1 MALSPEERQ
10 KFEEDFK
17 YLVNKYVEIFTQYN
31 QLLNKSERSKE
42 EEQEFLAV
50 QKMLLN
56 LGDSLSTAIQTLGD
70 DLFGKAINLYYHYK
84 DEAAS
89 GNRDAEELLKELK
102 PLFAASLQSR
112 INKN

>member
-1 MALSPEERQ
+1 MSLSQEERQ

-17 YLVNKYVEIFTQYN
+17 YLVGRYVEFFTQYN

-56 LGDSLSTAIQTLGD
+56 IGEALSTALQTLGD
-70 DLFGKAINLYYHYK
+70 DLFGKAVDLYYYYK
-84 DEAAS
+84 DMAAS
-89 GNRDAEELLKELK
+89 GNKEVQGLLNELK
-102 PLFAASLQSR
+102 PLFAASLQAR

>member
-1 MALSPEERQ
+1 MSLSQEERQ

-17 YLVNKYVEIFTQYN
+17 YLVGRYVDIFTQYN
-31 QLLNKSERSKE
+31 QLLTKTERSMD

-56 LGDSLSTAIQTLGD
+56 IGEALSSALHSLGE
-70 DLFGKAINLYYHYK
+70 DLFGKAVDLYYYYK
-84 DEAAS
+84 DIASS
-89 GNRDAEELLKELK
+89 GNKEVKDILEELK